1 MSASDNMFILA
12 YRKMNASMEG
22 SVNVFTNDS
31 TNPDMIFNV
40 QCVLNIPFNKE
51 IIFFSITNGIFAAE
65 AAIQNSNFQYFS
77 PFIANKMHLRRHG
90 NHIS

>member
-1 MSASDNMFILA
+1 MFLPTIQ
-12 YRKMNASMEG
+12 
-22 SVNVFTNDS
+22 

-40 QCVLNIPFNKE
+40 VFHNKE
-51 IIFFSITNGIFAAE
+51 IKSLSITNGIFAAE